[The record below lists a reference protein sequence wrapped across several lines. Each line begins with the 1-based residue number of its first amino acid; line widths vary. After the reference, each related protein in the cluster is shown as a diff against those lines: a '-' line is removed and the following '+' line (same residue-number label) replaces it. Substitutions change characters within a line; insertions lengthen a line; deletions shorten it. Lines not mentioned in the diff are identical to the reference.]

1 MRAGVRTLHRAFPA
15 RTLKNYVAT
24 SVRGNKLREMSA
36 ETITPDQYQPRLL
49 IYVVWHPAFER
60 GQKLA
65 ESIYAH
71 FSRDPGQT
79 NARGLGIPVFFRSAA
94 GPGSK
99 APPPIAVH
107 GAQHTAIVVLV
118 DAEMVIGEG
127 WDKYIEELWQQTG
140 AAPEQHRLFPVAFD
154 DTAYQLS
161 PQIGEV
167 NFIRLQGH
175 SPEAGPGFLLNRL
188 TNELG
193 RLLTQRPT
201 LAILEAKEPAA
212 ASPPKMQLFI
222 SHAKQDGE
230 PTAKVL
236 REYIHENLALDTF
249 FDAIDIAAGFSFE
262 AEINRGIDTAAFV
275 VVHTDAYASR
285 MWCQHEV
292 IRAKKHLRPIVVIH
306 AIEEGEARSFPYIG
320 NVPTIRWR
328 TEEPARLEAVIGL
341 VLREVLRAEY
351 FQQHFDDLK
360 KLFSV
365 PDTVQPLP
373 RAPELL
379 TSLAL
384 RGTSEKVPY
393 FVYPDPPLAKQ
404 ELDLLTE
411 LDPNLRLT
419 TPTLLFAR
427 PPSQHPA
434 LAGQDLEKMASGWRI
449 GLSISDSAD
458 LPLRGFGPAH
468 LRDAASEFAR
478 FLLAAGATLAY
489 GGDLRQGGFTEV
501 LFELLTAYRA
511 ISGEAVDAIQSYLPW
526 PIHLDLNTAQR
537 ALLKNTARFHPIPPP
552 ANLGLDATGITSKD
566 QVPPTTAVNRVA
578 WARSLSVMRE
588 RMNAEIHA
596 RLLLGG
602 QARGIGKYPGLAEE
616 ALLALRAG
624 KPLYL
629 IGAFGGCADAV
640 IEALRGNKPAALS
653 LDYQAADPLPRATI
667 ELYNSQVPAGGEP
680 IDYKALTAEFEGF
693 GIAGLNNGLKAE
705 ENERLFTTMNLP
717 EMIALVLRG
726 LGKLGKPP
734 VLAG

>member
-1 MRAGVRTLHRAFPA
+1 
-15 RTLKNYVAT
+15 
-24 SVRGNKLREMSA
+24 MSD
-36 ETITPDQYQPRLL
+36 ETIALSKYQPRLL
-49 IYVVWHPAFER
+49 IYVLWHPAFKR
-60 GQKLA
+60 GQELA
-65 ESIYAH
+65 ESVYAH
-71 FSRDPGQT
+71 FSRDPTRT

-99 APPPIAVH
+99 TPPLIAVDD
-107 GAQHTAIVVLV
+107 AQHTAIIVLV
-118 DAEMVIGEG
+118 DAEMVIAEG
-127 WDKYIEELWQQTG
+127 WDVYVEALWQQAG
-140 AAPEQHRLFPVAFD
+140 AAPERHRLFPVAFD

-161 PQIGEV
+161 PQIGAV

-175 SPEAGPGFLLNRL
+175 GPEAGPGFLLNRL

-201 LAILEAKEPAA
+201 LTTVEAESAQG
-212 ASPPKMQLFI
+212 ASPPKMRLFL
-222 SHAKQDGE
+222 SHAKLDGE
-230 PTAKVL
+230 KTALVL
-236 REYIHENLALDTF
+236 RDYIHQNLALDTF
-249 FDAIDIAAGFSFE
+249 FDAIDIAAGFGFE
-262 AEINRGIDTAAFV
+262 NEINAGIDTAAFA

-285 MWCQHEV
+285 VWCQHEV
-292 IRAKKHLRPIVVIH
+292 IRAKRHGRPVVVIH

-328 TEEPARLEAVIGL
+328 ANEPARVEAVIGL
-341 VLREVLRAEY
+341 VLREVLRTEY

-360 KLFSV
+360 KLFGV
-365 PDTVQPLP
+365 PDTVRALP

-379 TSLAL
+379 TCLAL
-384 RGTSEKVPY
+384 RAESDKVPY

-419 TPTLLFAR
+419 TPTLLLAS
-427 PPSQHPA
+427 PLKPLA
-434 LAGQDLEKMASGWRI
+434 LAGQNLEKAAAGWRI

-458 LPLRGFGPAH
+458 LPMRGFGPAH
-468 LRDAASEFAR
+468 LGDAAAEFAR

-489 GGDLRQGGFTEV
+489 GGDLRKGGFTEV

-511 ISGEAVDAIQSYLPW
+511 ISGETVDAIQSYLSW
-526 PIHLDLNTAQR
+526 PLHLDLDATQR
-537 ALLKNTARFHPIPPP
+537 ARLKNTARFHPIPPP
-552 ANLGLDATGITSKD
+552 VDLGIDAAGIASAKD
-566 QVPPTTAVNRVA
+566 VPLTTAENRVA
-578 WARSLSVMRE
+578 WARSLSAMRE

-624 KPLYL
+624 KPVYL
-629 IGAFGGCADAV
+629 IGAFGGCAEAV

-653 LDYQAADPLPRATI
+653 LDYQAADPLPAAAI
-667 ELYNSQVPAGGEP
+667 QLYNSQVPPGGET
-680 IDYKALTAEFEGF
+680 IDYAALTAEFKKF
-693 GIAGLNNGLKAE
+693 GIAGLNNGLEAD

-726 LGKLGKPP
+726 LGRLGKPP
-734 VLAG
+734 VLAS

>member
-1 MRAGVRTLHRAFPA
+1 MA
-15 RTLKNYVAT
+15 
-24 SVRGNKLREMSA
+24 E
-36 ETITPDQYQPRLL
+36 ETITPNEYQPRLL
-49 IYVVWHPAFER
+49 IYVVWHPTFER

-65 ESIYAH
+65 ENIYAH
-71 FSRDPGQT
+71 FSRDPGRT
-79 NARGLGIPVFFRSAA
+79 NARGIGIPVFFRSAA
-94 GPGSK
+94 VSAGQV
-99 APPPIAVH
+99 PPRIAVDA
-107 GAQHTAIVVLV
+107 AQHTAIIVLV
-118 DAEMVIGEG
+118 DPQMVIDDG
-127 WDKYIEELWQQTG
+127 WETYVDDLWNQAG
-140 AAPEQHRLFPVAFD
+140 AAPDRHRLFPVAFD

-161 PQIGEV
+161 PQIGAV
-167 NFIRLQGH
+167 NYIRLQGQ
-175 SPEAGPGFLLNRL
+175 SAEAGVGFLLNRL

-201 LAILEAKEPAA
+201 LASVETETTKGT
-212 ASPPKMQLFI
+212 SPPKMRLFI
-222 SHAKQDGE
+222 SHAKLDGE
-230 PTAKVL
+230 KTALLL
-236 REYIHENLALDTF
+236 RDYIHKNLALDTF

-262 AEINRGIDTAAFV
+262 NEINAGIDTAAFA

-285 MWCQHEV
+285 VWCQHEV
-292 IRAKKHLRPIVVIH
+292 IRAKRHGRPIVVVH

-328 TEEPARLEAVIGL
+328 AEDPPRVEAVVGL
-341 VLREVLRAEY
+341 VLREVLRTEY

-360 KLFSV
+360 KLFDV
-365 PDTVQPLP
+365 PATVRALP

-379 TSLAL
+379 TCLAL
-384 RGTSEKVPY
+384 RADKNKVPY

-419 TPTLLFAR
+419 TPTLLFAK
-427 PPSQHPA
+427 PSEPLA
-434 LAGQDLEKMASGWRI
+434 LAGKNLEKAAAGWRI
-449 GLSISDSAD
+449 GLSISDSVD

-511 ISGEAVDAIQSYLPW
+511 ISGEAVDAIQSYLAW
-526 PIHLDLNTAQR
+526 PIHLDLDATQR
-537 ALLKNTARFHPIPPP
+537 ARLKNTACFHPIEPP
-552 ANLGLDATGITSKD
+552 ANLGVDPATK
-566 QVPPTTAVNRVA
+566 VPPTTPEDRVA
-578 WARSLSVMRE
+578 WARSLTAMRE

-602 QARGIGKYPGLAEE
+602 QARGLGKYPGLAEE

-624 KPLYL
+624 KPVYL
-629 IGAFGGCADAV
+629 IGAFGGCAEAI
-640 IEALRGNKPAALS
+640 IEALRGNKPTAFT
-653 LDYQAADPLPRATI
+653 LDYQVADSVSGESI
-667 ELYNSQVPAGGEP
+667 ELYNSQLPASGEP

-693 GIAGLNNGLKAE
+693 GIAGLNNGLDAA
-705 ENERLFTTMNLP
+705 ENERLLRTVNLP

-726 LGKLGKPP
+726 LGRLGKPS
-734 VLAG
+734 VLAIS

>member
-1 MRAGVRTLHRAFPA
+1 
-15 RTLKNYVAT
+15 
-24 SVRGNKLREMSA
+24 MSEEA
-36 ETITPDQYQPRLL
+36 IAPGEYQPRLL

-60 GQKLA
+60 GPKLA
-65 ESIYAH
+65 ESLYGH
-71 FSRDPGQT
+71 FSRDPERT

-94 GPGSK
+94 ELGGK
-99 APPPIAVH
+99 TPPPISIDA
-107 GAQHTAIVVLV
+107 AQHTAIVVLV
-118 DAEMVIGEG
+118 DPEMVIAEG
-127 WDKYIEELWQQTG
+127 WDAYVAELWKQAG
-140 AAPEQHRLFPVAFD
+140 AAPERHRLFPVAFD

-201 LAILEAKEPAA
+201 LAAVESEELKS
-212 ASPPKMQLFI
+212 ASPPKMRLFI
-222 SHAKQDGE
+222 SHAKLDGE
-230 PTAKVL
+230 KTAIVL
-236 REYIHENLALDTF
+236 RDYIHENLALDTF

-262 AEINRGIDTAAFV
+262 DEINRGIDTAAFV

-285 MWCQHEV
+285 VWCQHEV
-292 IRAKKHLRPIVVIH
+292 IRAKRHGRPVVVIH

-328 TEEPARLEAVIGL
+328 AEEPARVEAVIGL
-341 VLREVLRAEY
+341 VLREVLRTEY

-360 KLFSV
+360 KLFGV
-365 PDTVQPLP
+365 PDTVRALP

-379 TSLAL
+379 TCLAL
-384 RGTSEKVPY
+384 RAESEKVPY

-411 LDPNLRLT
+411 LAPNLRLT

-427 PPSQHPA
+427 PSQPLA
-434 LAGQDLEKMASGWRI
+434 LAGQNLEKAAAGWRI

-458 LPLRGFGPAH
+458 LPMRGFGPPH
-468 LRDAASEFAR
+468 LRDAAAEFAR

-511 ISGEAVDAIQSYLPW
+511 ISGEAVDAIQSYLAW
-526 PIHLDLNTAQR
+526 PIHLDLDDTQR
-537 ALLKNTARFHPIPPP
+537 ARLKNTARFHPIPPP
-552 ANLGLDATGITSKD
+552 ADLGIDAAGIASAK
-566 QVPPTTAVNRVA
+566 QVPPTTPENRVA
-578 WARSLSVMRE
+578 WARSLTAMRE

-602 QARGIGKYPGLAEE
+602 QARGLGKYPGLAEE
-616 ALLALRAG
+616 ALLALRSS
-624 KPLYL
+624 KPVYL
-629 IGAFGGCADAV
+629 IGAFGGCAEAV
-640 IEALRGNKPAALS
+640 IVALRGNKPAALT
-653 LDYQAADPLPRATI
+653 LDYQGAETLPGAAIA
-667 ELYNSQVPAGGEP
+667 LYNSQVPPGGEP
-680 IDYKALTAEFEGF
+680 IDYTALTAEFEKF
-693 GIAGLNNGLKAE
+693 GIAGLNNGLDAE
-705 ENERLFTTMNLP
+705 ENELLFTTMNLP

-726 LGKLGKPP
+726 LGRLGQPP
-734 VLAG
+734 VLSS

>member
-1 MRAGVRTLHRAFPA
+1 MA
-15 RTLKNYVAT
+15 
-24 SVRGNKLREMSA
+24 E
-36 ETITPDQYQPRLL
+36 ETITPNEYQPRLL
-49 IYVVWHPAFER
+49 IYVVWHPTFER

-65 ESIYAH
+65 ENIYAH
-71 FSRDPGQT
+71 FSRDPGRT
-79 NARGLGIPVFFRSAA
+79 NARGIGIPVFFRSAA
-94 GPGSK
+94 VSAGQV
-99 APPPIAVH
+99 PPRIAVDA
-107 GAQHTAIVVLV
+107 AQHTAIIVLV
-118 DAEMVIGEG
+118 DPQMVIDDG
-127 WDKYIEELWQQTG
+127 WETYVDDLWNQAG
-140 AAPEQHRLFPVAFD
+140 AAPDRHRLFPVAFD

-161 PQIGEV
+161 PQIGAV
-167 NFIRLQGH
+167 NYIRLQGQ
-175 SPEAGPGFLLNRL
+175 SAEAGVGFLLNRL

-201 LAILEAKEPAA
+201 LASVETEATKDT
-212 ASPPKMQLFI
+212 SPPKMRLFI
-222 SHAKQDGE
+222 SHAKLDGE
-230 PTAKVL
+230 KTALLL
-236 REYIHENLALDTF
+236 RDYIHKNLALDTF

-262 AEINRGIDTAAFV
+262 NEINAGIDTAAFA

-285 MWCQHEV
+285 VWCQHEV
-292 IRAKKHLRPIVVIH
+292 IRAKRHGRPIVVVH

-328 TEEPARLEAVIGL
+328 AEDPPRVEAVVGL
-341 VLREVLRAEY
+341 VLREVLRTEY

-360 KLFSV
+360 KLFDV
-365 PDTVQPLP
+365 PATVRALP

-379 TSLAL
+379 TCLAL
-384 RGTSEKVPY
+384 RADKNKVPY

-419 TPTLLFAR
+419 TPTLLFAK
-427 PPSQHPA
+427 PSEPLA
-434 LAGQDLEKMASGWRI
+434 LAGKNLEKAAAGWRI
-449 GLSISDSAD
+449 GLSISDSVD

-511 ISGEAVDAIQSYLPW
+511 ISGEAVDAIQSYLAW
-526 PIHLDLNTAQR
+526 PIHLDLDATQR
-537 ALLKNTARFHPIPPP
+537 ARLKNTACFHPIEPP
-552 ANLGLDATGITSKD
+552 ANLGVDPATK
-566 QVPPTTAVNRVA
+566 VPPTTPEDRVA
-578 WARSLSVMRE
+578 WARSLTAMRE

-602 QARGIGKYPGLAEE
+602 QARGLGKYPGLAEE

-624 KPLYL
+624 KPVYL
-629 IGAFGGCADAV
+629 IGAFGGCAEAI
-640 IEALRGNKPAALS
+640 IEALRGNKPTAFT
-653 LDYQAADPLPRATI
+653 LDYQVADSVSGESI
-667 ELYNSQVPAGGEP
+667 ELYNSQLPASGEP

-693 GIAGLNNGLKAE
+693 GIAGLNNGLDAA
-705 ENERLFTTMNLP
+705 ENERLLRTVNLP

-726 LGKLGKPP
+726 LGRLGKPP
-734 VLAG
+734 VLAIS

>member
-1 MRAGVRTLHRAFPA
+1 MA
-15 RTLKNYVAT
+15 
-24 SVRGNKLREMSA
+24 E
-36 ETITPDQYQPRLL
+36 ETITPNEYQPRLL
-49 IYVVWHPAFER
+49 IYVVWHPTFER

-65 ESIYAH
+65 ENIYAH
-71 FSRDPGQT
+71 FSRDPGRT
-79 NARGLGIPVFFRSAA
+79 NARGIGIPVFFRSAA
-94 GPGSK
+94 VSAGQV
-99 APPPIAVH
+99 PPRIAVDA
-107 GAQHTAIVVLV
+107 AQHTAIIVLV
-118 DAEMVIGEG
+118 DPQMVIEDG
-127 WDKYIEELWQQTG
+127 WETYVDDLWNQAS
-140 AAPEQHRLFPVAFD
+140 AAPDRHRLFPVAFD

-161 PQIGEV
+161 PQIGAV
-167 NFIRLQGH
+167 NYIRLQGQ
-175 SPEAGPGFLLNRL
+175 SAEAGVGFLLNRL

-201 LAILEAKEPAA
+201 LASVETEATKDT
-212 ASPPKMQLFI
+212 SPPKMRLFI
-222 SHAKQDGE
+222 SHAKLDGE
-230 PTAKVL
+230 KTALLL
-236 REYIHENLALDTF
+236 RDYIHKNLALDTF

-262 AEINRGIDTAAFV
+262 NEINAGIDTAAFA

-285 MWCQHEV
+285 VWCQHEV
-292 IRAKKHLRPIVVIH
+292 IRAKRHGRPIVVVH

-328 TEEPARLEAVIGL
+328 AEDPPRVEAVVGL
-341 VLREVLRAEY
+341 VLREVLRTEY

-360 KLFSV
+360 KLFDV
-365 PDTVQPLP
+365 PATVRALP

-379 TSLAL
+379 TCLAL
-384 RGTSEKVPY
+384 RADKNKVPY

-419 TPTLLFAR
+419 TPTLLFAK
-427 PPSQHPA
+427 PSEPLA
-434 LAGQDLEKMASGWRI
+434 LAGKNLEKAAAGWRI
-449 GLSISDSAD
+449 GLSISDSVD

-511 ISGEAVDAIQSYLPW
+511 ISGEAVDAIQSYLAW
-526 PIHLDLNTAQR
+526 PIHLDLDATQR
-537 ALLKNTARFHPIPPP
+537 ARLKNTACFHPIEPP
-552 ANLGLDATGITSKD
+552 ANLGVDPATK
-566 QVPPTTAVNRVA
+566 VPPTTPEDRVA
-578 WARSLSVMRE
+578 WARSLTAMRE

-602 QARGIGKYPGLAEE
+602 QARGLGKYPGLAEE

-624 KPLYL
+624 KPVYL
-629 IGAFGGCADAV
+629 IGAFGGCAEAI
-640 IEALRGNKPAALS
+640 IEALRGNKPTAFT
-653 LDYQAADPLPRATI
+653 LDYQVADSVSGESI
-667 ELYNSQVPAGGEP
+667 ELYNSQLPASGEP

-693 GIAGLNNGLKAE
+693 GIAGLNNGLDAA
-705 ENERLFTTMNLP
+705 ENERLLRTVNLP

-726 LGKLGKPP
+726 LGRLGKPP
-734 VLAG
+734 VLAIS